1 MENEEEVMEEAVE
14 EPGFAISAEDWQD
27 QQDLIRQQGEMLQQ
41 FQGPLQQL
49 NSALNQPEPAP
60 QEQQFDPTTFDPYNP
75 NSVAQLVSA
84 QTQPLVNQNAQLI
97 EAVQNMQNQMGS
109 QSLDQQITDLA
120 SDDFSDENG
129 YVPAEIVAHARVI
142 ARGLYA
148 ENPNSDPNVVM
159 AQAIETMKSLRG
171 GGEEAALGERES
183 QVRNISGAPRIPAQN
198 TATTEVAPEPQTE
211 LEAARN
217 WAERARGG
225 AR

>member
-1 MENEEEVMEEAVE
+1 MENEDEVMEEAVE

-60 QEQQFDPTTFDPYNP
+60 QEPQFDPATFDPYNP
-75 NSVAQLVSA
+75 NSVAQLVHA
-84 QTQPLVNQNAQLI
+84 QTQPLANQNAQLI
-97 EAVQNMQNQMGS
+97 EAVQSMQNQMGS

-120 SDDFSDENG
+120 ADDFSDEHG
-129 YVPAEIVAHARVI
+129 YVPAETISHARVI

-148 ENPNSDPNVVM
+148 ENPGADPNVVM

-171 GGEEAALGERES
+171 GGEEAALGERTD
-183 QVRNISGAPRIPAQN
+183 QVRNISGAPRVPAQN
-198 TATTEVAPEPQTE
+198 TATTEAIPEPQTE